1 MIALQQ
7 RSSAA
12 LPFSL
17 TFDGIRRSPAKRLID
32 VTTRAAIALAIYLL
46 TSLDQTSALEG
57 TISQSNSDRTF
68 SEPSMP
74 IDAFGYLGGILEARF
89 HEPHAPAGDPRDEIR
104 QAAVLYGLDLPMML
118 SIAKVESNFNPRAS
132 TGSYKGLFQLGAV
145 AFEKYGEGSIW
156 DARDNARAAAHMIL
170 VQGEE
175 FRDALGHYPN
185 YAERYMIHQQGIE
198 GAIEHYKQPERVA
211 WRSMCATSEGIAKG
225 EQWCKRCIWDN
236 LLPQWKR
243 DLGSVDRILSVDF
256 VSHWTKRINL
266 LANGYD
272 AEKDA
277 AAAIQIRS
285 DGARRP
291 AVIARNVYRLRQ
303 TAERKQ
309 AGRLAVAKIRLS
321 RVVKV
326 SIKQVRPMPKRII
339 RAGVS
344 PLIRPA
350 DSQYTHQASAAR

>member
-1 MIALQQ
+1 
-7 RSSAA
+7 
-12 LPFSL
+12 
-17 TFDGIRRSPAKRLID
+17 
-32 VTTRAAIALAIYLL
+32 
-46 TSLDQTSALEG
+46 
-57 TISQSNSDRTF
+57 
-68 SEPSMP
+68 MP

-326 SIKQVRPMPKRII
+326 SIKQVRPMQKRII

>member
-1 MIALQQ
+1 MLALQQ

-12 LPFSL
+12 PPFSL
-17 TFDGIRRSPAKRLID
+17 TFGGIRRSLAKRLID
-32 VTTRAAIALAIYLL
+32 VTISAAIALAICLL
-46 TSLDQTSALEG
+46 ASLDQTSALEG
-57 TISQSNSDRTF
+57 TISQNNSDRTF

-89 HEPHAPAGDPRDEIR
+89 HEPHAPADNPRDEIR

-118 SIAKVESNFNPRAS
+118 SIAKVESNFNPRAG

-185 YAERYMIHQQGIE
+185 YAERYMVHQQGIE

-225 EQWCKRCIWDN
+225 ERWCKRCIWDN

-256 VSHWTKRINL
+256 VSLWTQRINL
-266 LANGYD
+266 LANSYD

-277 AAAIQIRS
+277 AAAIQIPS

-291 AVIARNVYRLRQ
+291 AVIARNSYRLRQ
-303 TAERKQ
+303 TAERQQ
-309 AGRLAVAKIRLS
+309 AGRVAVAKIRLS

-339 RAGVS
+339 RAGVL

-350 DSQYTHQASAAR
+350 GSQYTHQASAAR

>member
-1 MIALQQ
+1 
-7 RSSAA
+7 
-12 LPFSL
+12 
-17 TFDGIRRSPAKRLID
+17 
-32 VTTRAAIALAIYLL
+32 
-46 TSLDQTSALEG
+46 
-57 TISQSNSDRTF
+57 
-68 SEPSMP
+68 MP

-291 AVIARNVYRLRQ
+291 AVIASNVYRLRQ
-303 TAERKQ
+303 TADRKQ

-326 SIKQVRPMPKRII
+326 SIKQVRPMQKRII

>member
-1 MIALQQ
+1 MLALQQ

-12 LPFSL
+12 PPLSL
-17 TFDGIRRSPAKRLID
+17 TFGGIRRSLAKRLID
-32 VTTRAAIALAIYLL
+32 VTISAAIALAICLL
-46 TSLDQTSALEG
+46 SSLGQTSALEG
-57 TISQSNSDRTF
+57 TISQNNSDRTF

-89 HEPHAPAGDPRDEIR
+89 HEPHAPAADPRDEIR

-185 YAERYMIHQQGIE
+185 YAERYMVHQQGIE

-225 EQWCKRCIWDN
+225 ERWCKRCIWDN

-256 VSHWTKRINL
+256 VSLWTQRINL
-266 LANGYD
+266 LANRYD
-272 AEKDA
+272 AEND
-277 AAAIQIRS
+277 AAIQIPS

-291 AVIARNVYRLRQ
+291 AVIARNSYRLRQ
-303 TAERKQ
+303 TAERQQ
-309 AGRLAVAKIRLS
+309 AGRVAVAKIRLS

-339 RAGVS
+339 RAGVL

-350 DSQYTHQASAAR
+350 GSQYTHQASAAR

>member
-1 MIALQQ
+1 M
-7 RSSAA
+7 
-12 LPFSL
+12 
-17 TFDGIRRSPAKRLID
+17 ID
-32 VTTRAAIALAIYLL
+32 VTTRAAIALAICLL

-118 SIAKVESNFNPRAS
+118 SIAKVESNFNPRAR

-175 FRDALGHYPN
+175 FREALGHYPN